1 MPKKRSYQTRSAKP
15 VKRPRLSHGTESRQ
29 GSRQEDSSQQLEPTQ
44 EHLMTVNVTA
54 LSATI
59 SSSVKQA
66 VVEALAE
73 RTQPSSSHSPEAP
86 IAEQSV
92 TEAVGASLA
101 SITQGTPQSYVNG
114 LTLADPGQ
122 GSQVPKQIFSSIDV
136 SLSNRVSSK
145 IKAKIWSNEYIN
157 FGTLLSLSPN
167 NQKYSI
173 TLASTDS
180 ESSRPYLT
188 LD

>member
-1 MPKKRSYQTRSAKP
+1 MLQSVLYTYIYIPKLCHQRSALIKHGP
-15 VKRPRLSHGTESRQ
+15 HGTESRQ
-29 GSRQEDSSQQLEPTQ
+29 GSRQEDSSQQIEPTQ
-44 EHLMTVNVTA
+44 EHLMTLNMTA

-73 RTQPSSSHSPEAP
+73 RTQPSSSHLPQAP

-92 TEAVGASLA
+92 AEAVGASLA

-122 GSQVPKQIFSSIDV
+122 GLQVPKQIF
-136 SLSNRVSSK
+136 
-145 IKAKIWSNEYIN
+145 
-157 FGTLLSLSPN
+157 F
-167 NQKYSI
+167 
-173 TLASTDS
+173 
-180 ESSRPYLT
+180 
-188 LD
+188 